1 MAPTVLY
8 EYTKEKQLKRNSEE
22 LSIMMMG
29 KSQVSKGFSSGF
41 VPEYRH
47 ALETTGESEGFGSQG
62 HVDSEDSSVPKRKC
76 IRLNGD
82 GFNVPMQVFS
92 ISKMSS
98 SERKALEMKLRLELE
113 QIQGFQ
119 EKLLTRNVSA
129 LSGVALSSSANGH
142 GKKQGAGGQNVSQ
155 VKRGVKGRFES
166 AKGAPPPASVC
177 NSDAMLMK
185 ECENLLKR
193 LMSHKYG
200 WVFNSPVD
208 VVKLNIPDY
217 YTIIKHPMDFG
228 TIKTKV
234 ASDTLSKFFE
244 TRWKPIEKK
253 LAAADA
259 RIKKDTESVK
269 TEPQSKKRKTP
280 SADHNVVAT
289 EKLKP
294 RMTAEEKQN
303 LGTRLISLIAE
314 LPVNIIDFLRR
325 HSDNA
330 NQNDEEEIEVEIDSL
345 GDDTLFELQKLL
357 DNYLL
362 EKQQGQQ
369 AKPEVLNVSGLS
381 NTSMHPCK
389 GDPVEE
395 DIDICGNDPPISS
408 YPAISIE
415 KDAQLRSSKCSSSS
429 SSSSDS
435 GSSSSDSDSGSSSG
449 SESHER
455 VANPTKSPKE
465 DARLEVAF
473 DQEKSDAIH
482 SVDVNRTVSGSHHPE
497 QDSDSIRPSD
507 GANEHVEGENAKSER
522 QVSPDKLYRAAL
534 LRSRFA
540 DTIVKAR
547 EKTLQGEKGDPEKL
561 RLEREELER
570 QQREEKARILAE
582 AKAAEDAR
590 KRAEAEAAV
599 EAKKKREIE
608 REAARQ
614 ALLKIEKTVEIN
626 DCLILKDL
634 EMLRT
639 VPPEH
644 MPISVDETSPEHSQD
659 GMAGFRLGGSNP
671 LEQLGLY
678 IKVDDEEEEEG
689 EPSSGPV
696 NDAEEG
702 EID

>member
-1 MAPTVLY
+1 
-8 EYTKEKQLKRNSEE
+8 
-22 LSIMMMG
+22 
-29 KSQVSKGFSSGF
+29 
-41 VPEYRH
+41 
-47 ALETTGESEGFGSQG
+47 
-62 HVDSEDSSVPKRKC
+62 
-76 IRLNGD
+76 
-82 GFNVPMQVFS
+82 
-92 ISKMSS
+92 
-98 SERKALEMKLRLELE
+98 MKLRLELE

-119 EKLLTRNVSA
+119 DKLLTRNVSA

-166 AKGAPPPASVC
+166 VKGAPPPATVS

-234 ASDTLSKFFE
+234 ASGDYTTPWGFVADVRLTFTNAMTYNPPTNDVHIMADTLSKFFE

-269 TEPQSKKRKTP
+269 TEPQLKKRKTP

-369 AKPEVLNVSGLS
+369 AKPEVCEIKAVLS
-381 NTSMHPCK
+381 FMIKT
-389 GDPVEE
+389 
-395 DIDICGNDPPISS
+395 
-408 YPAISIE
+408 
-415 KDAQLRSSKCSSSS
+415 
-429 SSSSDS
+429 
-435 GSSSSDSDSGSSSG
+435 
-449 SESHER
+449 
-455 VANPTKSPKE
+455 
-465 DARLEVAF
+465 
-473 DQEKSDAIH
+473 
-482 SVDVNRTVSGSHHPE
+482 TVSYV
-497 QDSDSIRPSD
+497 I
-507 GANEHVEGENAKSER
+507 GE
-522 QVSPDKLYRAAL
+522 
-534 LRSRFA
+534 
-540 DTIVKAR
+540 IV
-547 EKTLQGEKGDPEKL
+547 
-561 RLEREELER
+561 
-570 QQREEKARILAE
+570 IF
-582 AKAAEDAR
+582 
-590 KRAEAEAAV
+590 
-599 EAKKKREIE
+599 
-608 REAARQ
+608 
-614 ALLKIEKTVEIN
+614 N
-626 DCLILKDL
+626 Y
-634 EMLRT
+634 
-639 VPPEH
+639 VPPDVF
-644 MPISVDETSPEHSQD
+644 SYT
-659 GMAGFRLGGSNP
+659 FLCRF
-671 LEQLGLY
+671 
-678 IKVDDEEEEEG
+678 
-689 EPSSGPV
+689 
-696 NDAEEG
+696 
-702 EID
+702 